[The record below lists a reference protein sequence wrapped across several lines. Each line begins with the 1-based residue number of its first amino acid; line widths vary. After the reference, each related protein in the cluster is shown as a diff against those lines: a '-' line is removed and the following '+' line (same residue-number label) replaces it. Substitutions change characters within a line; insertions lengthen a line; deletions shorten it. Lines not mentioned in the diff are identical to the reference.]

1 MTQIE
6 RVLRGIIPESIE
18 VVSLFLRYTPTDE
31 EFTNIQLLEE
41 SLEMRAKSMT
51 GDELSR
57 WEKFLDWHND

>member
-6 RVLRGIIPESIE
+6 RVLRGIIPEDIE
-18 VVSLFLRYTPTDE
+18 VVSLFLGYTPTDE

-41 SLEMRAKSMT
+41 SLEMRSKSMT
-51 GDELSR
+51 DDELSR

>member
-18 VVSLFLRYTPTDE
+18 VISLFLGYTPTDE

-41 SLEMRAKSMT
+41 SLEMRLKSMT
-51 GDELSR
+51 DDELSR
-57 WEKFLDWHND
+57 WEKFLDWYND